1 MEKNIE
7 RELFQTELYFQIIM
21 TVKTR
26 VYLLLMIFKNSAKKS
41 IKVNLF
47 HLERQRHIKVKE
59 FAGISYIR

>member
-26 VYLLLMIFKNSAKKS
+26 IDMIFKNSAKKS